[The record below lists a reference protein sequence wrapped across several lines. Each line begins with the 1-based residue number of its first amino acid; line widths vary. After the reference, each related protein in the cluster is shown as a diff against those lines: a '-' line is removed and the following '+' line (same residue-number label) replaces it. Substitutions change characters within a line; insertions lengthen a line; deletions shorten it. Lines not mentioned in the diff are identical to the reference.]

1 MVPVRLGLMTG
12 APVKAVLSGI
22 SLVAGAVLLAAC
34 SAPQAAAPGWTAKP
48 DPSAPAASGTASP
61 ADGAG
66 AGATAAAPAGS
77 ATASAPASGEPQAV
91 PTATSWKTF
100 SDPAKTVSFDLP
112 ADWIAQ
118 SVAPEEGVLTGGL
131 KIDVKKPDGTF
142 MASLRTGLPPS
153 SVDCPDSAQR
163 PYTVISSVPF
173 DLAAQGG
180 EGTIPPRMVYRVI
193 QGYRYFGSYGI
204 TNLVGGTDGKACEL
218 RNVVRGPA
226 GKGDYSFGDLVALKA
241 FAPDEKVAPAK
252 AFDTLDQAA
261 QYVNGSPDFANVQ
274 RMLMS
279 LKVKN

>member
-1 MVPVRLGLMTG
+1 MTG

-22 SLVAGAVLLAAC
+22 SLVAAAVLLAAC
-34 SAPQAAAPGWTAKP
+34 SSPQAAGPGWTAQP
-48 DPSAPAASGTASP
+48 DPSAPAASGTGTSGTGTSGTTP
-61 ADGAG
+61 PVGGAG
-66 AGATAAAPAGS
+66 
-77 ATASAPASGEPQAV
+77 ATASAPATSGGPQAV

-118 SVAPEEGVLTGGL
+118 SVATEEGVLPGGL
-131 KIDVKKPDGTF
+131 KVDVKKPDGTF

-153 SVDCPDSAQR
+153 SVDCPDGAQH

-173 DLAAQGG
+173 DLAAEGG

-252 AFDTLDQAA
+252 AFDTLAQAA
-261 QYVNGSPDFANVQ
+261 QYVNESPDFANVQ

>member
-1 MVPVRLGLMTG
+1 M
-12 APVKAVLSGI
+12 
-22 SLVAGAVLLAAC
+22 
-34 SAPQAAAPGWTAKP
+34 
-48 DPSAPAASGTASP
+48 
-61 ADGAG
+61 
-66 AGATAAAPAGS
+66 
-77 ATASAPASGEPQAV
+77 

-100 SDPAKTVSFDLP
+100 SDPAGTVSFDLP
-112 ADWIAQ
+112 VDWIAQ
-118 SVAPEEGVLTGGL
+118 SVATEEGVLPGGL
-131 KIDVKKPDGTF
+131 KVDVKRPDGTF
-142 MASLRTGLPPS
+142 MASLRTGLPSS
-153 SVDCPDSAQR
+153 SVDCPDAAQH

-173 DLAAQGG
+173 DLAAQDG
-180 EGTIPPRMVYRVI
+180 EGTIPPRMVFRVI

-252 AFDTLDQAA
+252 AFDTLGQAA

>member
-1 MVPVRLGLMTG
+1 MTG

-22 SLVAGAVLLAAC
+22 SLATAAVLLAAC
-34 SAPQAAAPGWTAKP
+34 SGPQPEGPGWTAQP
-48 DPSAPAASGTASP
+48 DSPAAPSSGTASP
-61 ADGAG
+61 GG
-66 AGATAAAPAGS
+66 SAAAPAPP
-77 ATASAPASGEPQAV
+77 TAAASGEFQAV
-91 PTATSWKTF
+91 PTATSWKTYT
-100 SDPAKTVSFDLP
+100 DPAKTVSFELP

-118 SVAPEEGVLTGGL
+118 SVAPEEGVLPGGL
-131 KIDVKKPDGTF
+131 KVEVKKPDGTF
-142 MASLRTGLPPS
+142 MAALRTGLPPS
-153 SVDCPDSAQR
+153 SADCPGSAGR
-163 PYTVISSVPF
+163 PYTVLSSVPF
-173 DLAAQGG
+173 DLAADGG

-193 QGYRYFGSYGI
+193 QGYRFFGSYGI
-204 TNLVGGTDGKACEL
+204 TNLVGGTDGTACGL

-226 GKGDYSFGDLVALKA
+226 GKGDFSFGDVVVLKA

>member
-1 MVPVRLGLMTG
+1 MTG
-12 APVKAVLSGI
+12 KAASTLLSGA
-22 SLVAGAVLLAAC
+22 SLVAAAVLLAAC
-34 SAPQAAAPGWTAKP
+34 SGTPAGSPGWTAQ
-48 DPSAPAASGTASP
+48 PATSGAA

-66 AGATAAAPAGS
+66 PSGSSTQGATASTGSPSGTPTEPQGGATAAA
-77 ATASAPASGEPQAV
+77 
-91 PTATSWKTF
+91 WKTF
-100 SDPAKTVSFDLP
+100 SDSAKTVSFDLP

-118 SVAPEEGVLTGGL
+118 SVPPEEGVLPGGL
-131 KIDVKKPDGTF
+131 KVDVKKPDGTF
-142 MASLRTGLPPS
+142 VAALRTGLPPS
-153 SVDCPDSAQR
+153 SADCPDSAKH

-173 DLAAQGG
+173 ELAGQGG

-204 TNLVGGTDGKACEL
+204 TNLLGGADGKACEL

-252 AFDTLDQAA
+252 AFDTLGQAA
-261 QYVNGSPDFANVQ
+261 QYVNESSDFANVQ